1 MNSYCKD
8 KVAVVTGAG
17 GTLCSAI
24 AKDLA
29 RQGAKVVLVGRTR
42 EKLEKVATEV
52 TGTTG
57 VPPVGGVNGQ
67 DARCPSVSRQDG
79 GSP

>member
-1 MNSYCKD
+1 MSEFCKD

-29 RQGAKVVLVGRTR
+29 RKGARPR
-42 EKLEKVATEV
+42 
-52 TGTTG
+52 
-57 VPPVGGVNGQ
+57 
-67 DARCPSVSRQDG
+67 
-79 GSP
+79 